1 MTTTQINIRISKD
14 FLEEVRN
21 YAKFHGYLNVQEFIR
36 DAAREKIYDQYEVRE
51 EYLAKL
57 KSKDA
62 TTFLSDKEAN
72 EFDKELERR
81 AKLE

>member
-1 MTTTQINIRISKD
+1 MATTQINIRVSED
-14 FLEEVRN
+14 FLEEARN

-62 TTFLSDKEAN
+62 TTFLSDEEAD

>member
-1 MTTTQINIRISKD
+1 MTTTQINIRVSKD
-14 FLEEVRN
+14 FLEEARD

-36 DAAREKIYDQYEVRE
+36 DAAREKIYEKYEVRE

-62 TTFLSDKEAN
+62 TTFLSKE
-72 EFDKELERR
+72 ESLKFHEEMKKR
-81 AKLE
+81 ARLD